1 VSVRR
6 GFTLVELLVVI
17 GVIAVLAG
25 LVLAVGSGVASRS
38 ERQQMQDAFSLLDQ
52 AIAELESARG
62 QPLVFQR
69 VNGTASDGLPFYDVV
84 QLQVP
89 FSDSRGADYIIC
101 ALLELLMRNEKSREF
116 LTRISPDLL
125 RKIDT
130 SNPNN
135 EGKFVVGDKT
145 YQFNY
150 VLKDPWGETVKAYP
164 CGRPAT
170 RGEIKK
176 ARDLIATGTSTATAD
191 PVLKFGI
198 DLDDATVR
206 TYQEDELGF
215 ACAGRQWLF
224 FSKGPDGQIGRPP
237 FDTTATDIQKD
248 SNKDGIPDWSDNVL
262 SHEPLRPN
270 P

>member
-1 VSVRR
+1 MTRRR

-17 GVIAVLAG
+17 GVIAMLAG
-25 LVLAVGSGVASRS
+25 LVLAVGSGVAARS

-52 AIAELESARG
+52 AITEMESARG

-69 VNGTASDGLPFYDVV
+69 VNGTRNDGLPFYDVL

-89 FSDSRGADYIIC
+89 ATDSRGADYIIC
-101 ALLELLMRNEKSREF
+101 ALLELLMRNEKSREY
-116 LTRISPDLL
+116 LNRISPDLL
-125 RKIDT
+125 RRQSQT
-130 SNPNN
+130 FN
-135 EGKFVVGDKT
+135 GVT
-145 YQFNY
+145 YNY

-176 ARDLIATGTSTATAD
+176 AREEILAGRSTAVAD
-191 PVLKFGI
+191 ATLQFGV

-215 ACAGRQWLF
+215 ACAGRRWLF
-224 FSKGPDGQIGRPP
+224 FSKGPDALIGRPA
-237 FDTTATDIQKD
+237 FDTSATDAQKD
-248 SNKDGIPDWSDNVL
+248 GNKDGIADWSDNVL

>member
-1 VSVRR
+1 MSTRR

-69 VNGTASDGLPFYDVV
+69 VNGTASDALPFYDVV

-89 FSDSRGADYIIC
+89 ASDSRGADYIIC
-101 ALLELLMRNEKSREF
+101 ALLELLMRNEKSREY
-116 LTRISPDLL
+116 LNRIPPDLL
-125 RKIDT
+125 RRQT
-130 SNPNN
+130 QTFN
-135 EGKFVVGDKT
+135 GVT
-145 YQFNY
+145 YNY

-176 ARDLIATGTSTATAD
+176 ARDLIATGTSTAAAD
-191 PVLKFGI
+191 PVLRFGI

-206 TYQEDELGF
+206 TFQEDELGF

-224 FSKGPDGQIGRPP
+224 FSKGPDGQIGRPS
-237 FDTTATDIQKD
+237 FDTSATDLQRD
-248 SNKDGIPDWSDNVL
+248 ANKDGIPDWSDNVL

>member
-1 VSVRR
+1 MTTRR

-17 GVIAVLAG
+17 GVIAMLAG
-25 LVLAVGSGVASRS
+25 LVLAVGSGVAARS

-52 AIAELESARG
+52 AITELESARG

-69 VNGTASDGLPFYDVV
+69 VNGTKSDGLPFYDVL
-84 QLQVP
+84 QLEIP
-89 FSDSRGADYIIC
+89 STDPRGANYIIL

-176 ARDLIATGTSTATAD
+176 AREEIVAGRPSTIADAT
-191 PVLKFGI
+191 LGFGV

-206 TYQEDELGF
+206 TYQERELGF
-215 ACAGRQWLF
+215 ACAGRRWLF
-224 FSKGPDGQIGRPP
+224 FSKGPDGLIGRPE
-237 FDTTATDIQKD
+237 FDRTATDAQKD
-248 SNKDGIPDWSDNVL
+248 SNRDGFPDWSDNVL

>member
-1 VSVRR
+1 MNVRR

-25 LVLAVGSGVASRS
+25 LVLAVGSGVAARS

-69 VNGTASDGLPFYDVV
+69 VNGTASDALPFYDVV

-89 FSDSRGADYIIC
+89 TSDARGSDYVIC
-101 ALLELLMRNEKSREF
+101 ALLELLMRNEKSREY
-116 LTRISPDLL
+116 LNRIPPELL
-125 RKIDT
+125 RRQT
-130 SNPNN
+130 QSFN
-135 EGKFVVGDKT
+135 GVT
-145 YQFNY
+145 YNY
-150 VLKDPWGETVKAYP
+150 VLKDPWGETVKASP

-170 RGEIKK
+170 RGEIRK
-176 ARDLIATGTSTATAD
+176 ARDEIAAGRPTRTAD
-191 PVLKFGI
+191 AVLQFGV

-206 TYQEDELGF
+206 TFEERDLGL

-224 FSKGPDGQIGRPP
+224 FSKGPDGQVGRPP
-237 FDTTATDIQKD
+237 FNTTATDILKD

>member
-1 VSVRR
+1 MTTRR

-17 GVIAVLAG
+17 GVIAMLAG

-38 ERQQMQDAFSLLDQ
+38 ERQQMQDAFALLDQ
-52 AIAELESARG
+52 AIAEMESARG

-69 VNGTASDGLPFYDVV
+69 VNGSASDGLPFYDVI

-89 FSDSRGADYIIC
+89 STDSRGADYIIC
-101 ALLELLMRNEKSREF
+101 ALLELLMRNEKSREY
-116 LTRISPDLL
+116 LNRIPPDLL
-125 RKIDT
+125 RRQT
-130 SNPNN
+130 QTFN
-135 EGKFVVGDKT
+135 GVT
-145 YQFNY
+145 YNY
-150 VLKDPWGETVKAYP
+150 VLKDPWGETIKAYP

-176 ARDLIATGTSTATAD
+176 ARDLIATGSPTAAAD
-191 PVLKFGI
+191 AVLKFGI

-237 FDTTATDIQKD
+237 FDATATDLQRD
-248 SNKDGIPDWSDNVL
+248 GNKDGIPDWSDNVL

>member
-1 VSVRR
+1 MTTRR

-38 ERQQMQDAFSLLDQ
+38 ERQQMQDAFALLDQ

-69 VNGTASDGLPFYDVV
+69 VNGSASDALPFYDVV

-89 FSDSRGADYIIC
+89 ASDSRGADYIIC
-101 ALLELLMRNEKSREF
+101 ALLELLMRNEKSREY
-116 LTRISPDLL
+116 LNRIPPDLL
-125 RKIDT
+125 RRQT
-130 SNPNN
+130 QTFN
-135 EGKFVVGDKT
+135 GVT
-145 YQFNY
+145 YNY

-176 ARDLIATGTSTATAD
+176 ARDEIAAGRTTVAAD
-191 PVLKFGI
+191 PVLRFGI

-206 TYQEDELGF
+206 TFQEDELGF

-224 FSKGPDGQIGRPP
+224 FSKGPDGQIGRPS
-237 FDTTATDIQKD
+237 FDTTATDAQRD
-248 SNKDGIPDWSDNVL
+248 ANKDGIPDWSDNVL